1 MTTRLFL
8 LLALASLLTVSYGLD
23 CLVCTDVTNSDC
35 ESNPSSINATT
46 CPSGSNAFC
55 QTVKVTS
62 GGSTTSFARACAAL
76 ELAPGCLSALGISTC
91 NTYCTTDGCNN
102 GSGAGTVRASA
113 LFLLVSAVLAK
124 LLH

>member
-35 ESNPSSINATT
+35 ESNPGSINATT
-46 CPSGSNAFC
+46 CVSGLDSFC
-55 QTVKVTS
+55 LTTKVTT
-62 GGSTTSFARACAAL
+62 GGSTTSFARSCAAS
-76 ELAPGCLSALGISTC
+76 ELAAGCVTVLTVSTC
-91 NTYCTTDGCNN
+91 NTYCNTDGCNN

-113 LFLLVSAVLAK
+113 LFLLVSAILAK